1 MIRRM
6 KKGDMVQPSN
16 LEKDN
21 YQIKEDGYFVSD
33 SQRERYLK
41 IKEAEGEFDL
51 DVVYKEENARKYEM
65 EPFADLAEDSEFT
78 AKQRNYIISKL
89 TNFYNE
95 KKDNPRANIKD
106 LQEEYL
112 T

>member
-1 MIRRM
+1 
-6 KKGDMVQPSN
+6 
-16 LEKDN
+16 
-21 YQIKEDGYFVSD
+21 
-33 SQRERYLK
+33 
-41 IKEAEGEFDL
+41 
-51 DVVYKEENARKYEM
+51 M

>member
-1 MIRRM
+1 MGNLTIQRRE
-6 KKGDMVQPSN
+6 P
-16 LEKDN
+16 
-21 YQIKEDGYFVSD
+21 FC
-33 SQRERYLK
+33 REEVILLLSCND
-41 IKEAEGEFDL
+41 EGEFDL